1 MNNQSTIEQIRSI
14 ANGFAQSRS
23 FDQVR
28 RFQIRDL
35 EFFNGISLRDVPL
48 KDHALKGVL
57 GLLKVRNNFVDFSN
71 TMTVEDWRAVA
82 SRLTQ
87 AQGEISLYGKVS
99 TDINGKEEIV
109 NIYLDNPKKKA
120 ECTVGSDQ
128 YVDWITESLSLSTSN
143 YSLKGFEYDRRNDM
157 FDLTLL
163 DEDTEVDVFKGGTD
177 SWKLGERFYFNSLRF
192 DYAPFFERLVC
203 SNGNTAPQYGFG
215 ANISQAK
222 FNDAKIR
229 TLIDSS
235 IQHNDATIVERL
247 LHATKHLKDN
257 EISLREFY
265 EFRRLFDN
273 DKYEDV
279 ANKYF
284 DDQVFYRTYA
294 CNIAEKSNKWKST
307 ARSGVNAYDF
317 FNQLTWLASHPDQ
330 VKMEHQDRLNLQI
343 KASGLLFRNSLDLED
358 VASPVQIEYP
368 RLAIMD

>member
-1 MNNQSTIEQIRSI
+1 MNNQSTIEQIRSR
-14 ANGFAQSRS
+14 ANEFAQSRT

-28 RFQIRDL
+28 RFRIKDL
-35 EFFNGISLRDVPL
+35 EFFDGVKLNEVPL
-48 KDHALKGVL
+48 EGSALKGVL
-57 GLLKVRNNFVDFSN
+57 SILRVRNNFVDFSS
-71 TMTVEDWRAVA
+71 TMTIEDWKAVS

-87 AQGEISLYGKVS
+87 AQGEIALFGKVS
-99 TDINGKEEIV
+99 TDINGREAIV
-109 NIYLDNPKKKA
+109 DIYMENPKKKE
-120 ECTVGSDQ
+120 ECTVGADQ
-128 YVDWITESLSLSTSN
+128 YIDWITESLSLTPSR
-143 YSLKGFEYDRRNDM
+143 YSLRAFEYDRTNNM

-163 DEDTEVDVFKGGTD
+163 DEDTEVDVFKGVSD

-229 TLIDSS
+229 QLIDKS

-247 LHATKHLKDN
+247 LHATKHLQDN

-265 EFRRLFDN
+265 AYRRLFDN
-273 DKYEDV
+273 EKYEDI
-279 ANKYF
+279 AHKYF
-284 DDQVFYRTYA
+284 DDQVFYRSYA
-294 CNIAEKSNKWKST
+294 CNIAEKSDKWKST
-307 ARSGVNAYDF
+307 ARTGINGYDF

-330 VKMEHQDRLNLQI
+330 VNIEHKDRLELQI
-343 KASGLLFRNSLDLED
+343 KASNLLFKSSMDLED
-358 VASPVQIEYP
+358 VASPMKIEYP